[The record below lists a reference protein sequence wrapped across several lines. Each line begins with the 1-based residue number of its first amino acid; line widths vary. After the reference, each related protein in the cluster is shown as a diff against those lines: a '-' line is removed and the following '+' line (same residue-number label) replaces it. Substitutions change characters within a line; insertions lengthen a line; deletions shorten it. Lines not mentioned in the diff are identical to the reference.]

1 MNNTDIREYINQYF
15 IRFPNKKY
23 LILKGNLNYIKMKND
38 KKLIFDKPYDFLN
51 KPIHNMNVMKNN
63 YMLISRMKKNYFY
76 IEMIS
81 NFNKNDIKN
90 NESLLD
96 NLVQDINDIGVEEIY
111 QTLNEDNLE
120 TLLSDTLDEI
130 VNELTKP
137 DQEKPTQLKPNS
149 NNIELGIGYLNKDN
163 LEIKFNN
170 NKSDQVKLFICDKKI
185 EYSHVDKSKMVR
197 GNLEV
202 ISYKLFQKETLI
214 KLNDNPKPINEDTK
228 PELKYEKINLDFI
241 YYETMNPKTYG
252 THYCLEENAIEW
264 KIIKGPKYGSY
275 AFSVP
280 PFPDCSQ
287 NTPASFIFALS
298 DKDYNKLKEEGKEYI
313 NVYTMVKYKNGD
325 NIESKNIQFVL
336 NIK

>member
-1 MNNTDIREYINQYF
+1 MNNLTIRQYINQYF
-15 IRFPNKKY
+15 TRFPNKKY
-23 LILKGNLNYIKMKND
+23 MILKGNLDNITMKND
-38 KKLIFDKPYDFLN
+38 KKIVFDKPYDFSN
-51 KPIHNMNVMKNN
+51 NPIHNMNVMKNN
-63 YMLISRMKKNYFY
+63 YMLISRMKKKYFY
-76 IEMIS
+76 IEMIN
-81 NFNKNDIKN
+81 NFNKNNIKN
-90 NESLLD
+90 NEPLLD
-96 NLVQDINDIGVEEIY
+96 NVIQDINNIGVQEIF
-111 QTLNEDNLE
+111 QTLNDNNLE
-120 TLLSDTLDEI
+120 NLLNDALGEI
-130 VNELTKP
+130 VNELTIP
-137 DQEKPTQLKPNS
+137 DEQNQMKPTS
-149 NNIELGIGYLNKDN
+149 NNLDLGIGYLNKDN

-170 NKSDQVKLFICDKKI
+170 NKFEEVKLFICDKKI
-185 EYSHVDKSKMVR
+185 EYSQVDKSKMIR

-202 ISYKLFQKETLI
+202 ISYKLFEQETLI
-214 KLNDNPKPINEDTK
+214 KLNDNQKPINEDTK

-252 THYCLEENAIEW
+252 THYCLEENAVEW

-275 AFSVP
+275 AFSIP

-287 NTPASFIFALS
+287 NTPASFIFALN